1 VAALLY
7 GLQADRFGVHRVTFP
22 SLAAFVLLTVL
33 TATAQSIERLI
44 LWRAVTT
51 NGGDLRADP
60 RRKGHPSG
68 NRSEQPAEGS
78 ATPVHAGNSQP
89 TSASASGTTP
99 LRRSPC
105 YLAGWHQIF
114 PPTPPARSVDHVV
127 QSM

>member
-1 VAALLY
+1 MAALLY

-68 NRSEQPAEGS
+68 NRSEQPAHQRQRERDDAAEAKSVLLGW
-78 ATPVHAGNSQP
+78 
-89 TSASASGTTP
+89 
-99 LRRSPC
+99 
-105 YLAGWHQIF
+105 LAPDF
-114 PPTPPARSVDHVV
+114 PANPARSIG
-127 QSM
+127 